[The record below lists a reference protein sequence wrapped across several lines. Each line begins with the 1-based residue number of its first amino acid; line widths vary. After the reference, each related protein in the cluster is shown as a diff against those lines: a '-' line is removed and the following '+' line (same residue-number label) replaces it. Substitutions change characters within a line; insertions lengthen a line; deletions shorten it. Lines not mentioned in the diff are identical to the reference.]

1 MKSLQIKVEYL
12 TGMTEPQIQIGPYDI
27 SDPISRAIVSSLT
40 LEAITLLENQQRVT
54 ISNQTQS
61 TKTLTYNYN

>member
-27 SDPISRAIVSSLT
+27 LDPISRAIVSCLT
-40 LEAITLLENQQRVT
+40 IETINLLENQNRVKIET
-54 ISNQTQS
+54 TNQTS
-61 TKTLTYNYN
+61 KTLTFNFN